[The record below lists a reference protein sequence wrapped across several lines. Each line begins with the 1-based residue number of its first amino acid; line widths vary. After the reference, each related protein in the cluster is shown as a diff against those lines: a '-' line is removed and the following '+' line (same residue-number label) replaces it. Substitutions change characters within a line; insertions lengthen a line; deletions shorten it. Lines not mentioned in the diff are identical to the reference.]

1 MNFAVNVAPIQRR
14 LSNGLYISI
23 FPEPHFHHT
32 FVSWSVSYGSI
43 QDAALPGR
51 AHFLEHMMF
60 YNPDE
65 QPVKS
70 LLHALGASTSA
81 LTRYDVTTYQMA
93 CTGQLKQSMELF
105 MRMLAT
111 PYFTPI
117 HIEKERAAIHQ
128 ELSMYEDQPSWR
140 ALQQLTQMMYG
151 NNHPII
157 SDVAGTPDS
166 LYQMTPDELN
176 IAYNDY
182 YSTENMAVAVA
193 GPVEPEAVIEILEQF
208 PMKERGRASLY
219 GTVPWARRDERGEES
234 SDRYLELECG
244 LPLSLVR
251 FGFRAESGMGLKDQ
265 IACVLGIEALL
276 GETSDF
282 HAECI
287 QLGLLSKGAAWDHY
301 YRQKFAFSNTCGY
314 STDPASLYTRI
325 EEQCHRIQDSVISLN
340 NLEVA
345 RLTWLSRYYTD
356 MDSLKQ
362 RCMNVSEHKVIG
374 LDYMQIGM
382 YVSELTEE
390 EIISGLRKVA
400 TPAHLRMVVLR

>member
-14 LSNGLYISI
+14 LSNGLNVSI
-23 FPEPHFHHT
+23 FPEPDFQHT

-43 QDAALPGR
+43 QDTALPGR

-70 LLHALGASTSA
+70 LFHALGASTSA
-81 LTRYDVTTYQMA
+81 LTRYDVTTYQIA
-93 CTGQLKQSMELF
+93 CTGQVKQSMELF

-111 PYFTPI
+111 PCFTPI

-140 ALQQLTQMMYG
+140 ALQQLTRMMYG
-151 NNHPII
+151 NTHPIT

-166 LYQMTPDELN
+166 LCLMTPDDLN
-176 IAYNDY
+176 IAYNHY
-182 YSTENMAVAVA
+182 YSTGNMAVSVA
-193 GPVEPEAVIEILEQF
+193 GPVEPEAVIEILKQYPVSEH
-208 PMKERGRASLY
+208 GSASLP
-219 GTVPWARRDERGEES
+219 GAASLDGRGKES
-234 SDRYLELECG
+234 SERYLELECG

-251 FGFRAESGMGLKDQ
+251 FGFRAESGMELKDQ
-265 IACVLGIEALL
+265 IACMLGIEALL

-282 HAECI
+282 HAECV
-287 QLGLLSKGAAWDHY
+287 QLGLLGKGTTWDHY
-301 YRQKFAFSNTCGY
+301 YRQEFAFSNTCGY
-314 STDPASLYTRI
+314 STDPGSLYTRI
-325 EEQCHRIQDSVISLN
+325 EEQCDRIQDSVISLN

-374 LDYMQIGM
+374 LDYMQIGT

-390 EIISGLRKVA
+390 EIIRGLRKVV
-400 TPAHLRMVVLR
+400 TLAHLRMVVLR

>member
-1 MNFAVNVAPIQRR
+1 MNYAVNVAPFQRR
-14 LSNGLYISI
+14 LSNGLYVSI
-23 FPEPHFHHT
+23 FPEPQFHHT

-60 YNPDE
+60 YNSDE

-70 LLHALGASTSA
+70 LFHALGASTSA

-93 CTGQLKQSMELF
+93 CTGQFKQSMELF

-151 NNHPII
+151 NNHPIT

-176 IAYNDY
+176 MAYNDY
-182 YSTENMAVAVA
+182 YFTGNMAVAVS
-193 GPVEPEAVIEILEQF
+193 GPVEPGAVIEILEQF
-208 PMKERGRASLY
+208 PVREHGTTALHD
-219 GTVPWARRDERGEES
+219 TVPWEGRGEES
-234 SDRYLELECG
+234 SERYLEFKSR
-244 LPLSLVR
+244 LPLPLVR
-251 FGFRAESGMGLKDQ
+251 FGFRAESGMELKDQ
-265 IACVLGIEALL
+265 IACMIGIEALL

-287 QLGLLSKGAAWDHY
+287 QSGLLGKGTTWDHY
-301 YRQKFAFSNTCGY
+301 YRQEFAFSNACGY
-314 STDPASLYTRI
+314 SKDPASLYTRI
-325 EEQCHRIQDSVISLN
+325 EEQCDRIQDSFISLN

-345 RLTWLSRYYTD
+345 RLKWLSRYYTD

-362 RCMNVSEHKVIG
+362 RCMHVSEHKVIG
-374 LDYMQIGM
+374 LDYMQIGT
-382 YVSELTEE
+382 YVAELTEE
-390 EIISGLRKVA
+390 EMISGLRKVA
-400 TPAHLRMVVLR
+400 TSAHLRMVVLR

>member
-1 MNFAVNVAPIQRR
+1 MNFAVNVAPIQQR
-14 LSNGLYISI
+14 LSNGLYVSI
-23 FPEPHFHHT
+23 FPESHFHHT

-65 QPVKS
+65 QPVKP

-93 CTGQLKQSMELF
+93 CTGQFKQSMELF

-140 ALQQLTQMMYG
+140 ALQQLTRMMYG
-151 NNHPII
+151 NNHPITT
-157 SDVAGTPDS
+157 DVAGTPDS
-166 LYQMTPDELN
+166 LYQITPDELN
-176 IAYNDY
+176 TAYNDY
-182 YSTENMAVAVA
+182 YSTGNMAVAVA
-193 GPVEPEAVIEILEQF
+193 GPVEPEAVIEILKQYPVSEH
-208 PMKERGRASLY
+208 RSASLP
-219 GTVPWARRDERGEES
+219 GAAPRDERDEES

-244 LPLSLVR
+244 LSLPLVR
-251 FGFRAESGMGLKDQ
+251 FGFRAESGMELKDQ
-265 IACVLGIEALL
+265 IACMIGIEALL

-287 QLGLLSKGAAWDHY
+287 QSGLLGKGTTWDHY
-301 YRQKFAFSNTCGY
+301 YRQAFAFSNTCGY

-325 EEQCHRIQDSVISLN
+325 EEQCDRIQDSAISLN

-374 LDYMQIGM
+374 QDYMQIGT

-390 EIISGLRKVA
+390 EIISGLRKVV

>member
-14 LSNGLYISI
+14 LSNGLHVSI

-43 QDAALPGR
+43 HDAALPGR

-65 QPVKS
+65 KPVKS
-70 LLHALGASTSA
+70 LFHALGASTSA

-93 CTGQLKQSMELF
+93 CTSQFKQSMELF

-111 PYFTPI
+111 PHFTPI

-128 ELSMYEDQPSWR
+128 ELSMYEDQPSWQ
-140 ALQQLTQMMYG
+140 ALQQLTRMMYG
-151 NNHPII
+151 NTHPIT

-176 IAYNDY
+176 IAYNNY
-182 YSTENMAVAVA
+182 YSTGNMAVAVA
-193 GPVEPEAVIEILEQF
+193 GPVEPETVIEILKQF
-208 PMKERGRASLY
+208 SVREH
-219 GTVPWARRDERGEES
+219 GTPALHGAVPWDRRGEES
-234 SDRYLELECG
+234 SERYLELECG

-251 FGFRAESGMGLKDQ
+251 FGFRAENGMDLKDQ
-265 IACVLGIEALL
+265 ITCMIGIEVLL

-282 HAECI
+282 YAECI
-287 QLGLLSKGAAWDHY
+287 QSGLLGKGAAWDHY
-301 YRQKFAFSNTCGY
+301 YRQQFAFSNVCGY

-325 EEQCHRIQDSVISLN
+325 EEQCDRIQDSFISLN

-345 RLTWLSRYYTD
+345 RMKWLSRYYTD

-362 RCMNVSEHKVIG
+362 RCMNVSEYKVIG
-374 LDYMQIGM
+374 LDYMPIST

-390 EIISGLRKVA
+390 EIIRGLRKVV